1 MRLLLLRLWKEEQ
14 AQDLIEYGLLIVL
27 VSLVAVASINIAGRA
42 VSDAF
47 SNAAANL
54 TVTL

>member
-1 MRLLLLRLWKEEQ
+1 MKPLLSWLWKEEQ
-14 AQDLIEYGLLIVL
+14 GQDLIEYGLLIVL
-27 VSLVAVASINIAGRA
+27 LSLVAVASLHIVGRA

-47 SNAAANL
+47 SNAATNL

>member
-1 MRLLLLRLWKEEQ
+1 MRPLLLRLRKEEDG
-14 AQDLIEYGLLIVL
+14 QDLIEYGLLIVL
-27 VSLVAVASINIAGRA
+27 VSLVAVASIGIAGRA

>member
-1 MRLLLLRLWKEEQ
+1 MKQLLLRLWKEEQ
-14 AQDLIEYGLLIVL
+14 GQDLIEYGLLIVL

-54 TVTL
+54 TVTM